1 MDFRTWAVLSALF
14 AGLTALASKRGL
26 EGVPANLAIAVRV
39 SFILVLVWGIAAFS
53 QQTDVRKL
61 TPENWGW
68 LGFSAVATGGSW
80 YCYFRALQKGP
91 ISVVAPIDK
100 LSFVLAIVL
109 AAIFLR
115 EKITP
120 NVGIGCVLIVA
131 GVLITLKT

>member
-1 MDFRTWAVLSALF
+1 MDFRIWAVLSALF

-39 SFILVLVWGIAAFS
+39 SFILVLVWGIAAFC
-53 QQTDVRKL
+53 QQ
-61 TPENWGW
+61 NWGW

-109 AAIFLR
+109 AAVFLR